1 MLIELRI
8 DNFAIIQ
15 HLELDLDAG
24 LLTFTGETG
33 AGKSIILDAIM
44 ALVGGKADATS
55 IRAGAERASL
65 EAVFRIPAASR
76 AEIHALL
83 EREDLLDEPD
93 TVTLARELR
102 REGRTVAR
110 INGRSVGLNLLR
122 ELGAYLVDIH
132 GQADHLSLLHVKSH
146 LGLLDRYAGSET
158 ALSAY
163 KQGFHALRAVQREL
177 VALRQS
183 EQDAARKTD
192 LLIFQANEIEAAN
205 LKPGEE
211 EELRQERTRLAN
223 AENLASLAQQSLAA
237 LDEGSPEAQAVTD
250 LLGQVTQALSG
261 LSRIDAS
268 QQGLSEQ
275 AETLAEMVSDLSREL
290 RAYLEGIEFN
300 PRRLETIEER
310 LELIHNL
317 KRKYGSDV
325 PAVLAFAARAR
336 AELDTIAHAG
346 ERIAELEQQEG
357 TLRVELA
364 GLGWTLSQQRQAAA
378 GRLGEGVERELA
390 DLSMAGARFAV
401 DMQIDPADNGLIL
414 PDGRKAAFDES
425 GLDKVEF
432 LIAPNPGEGLKPM
445 VKIAS
450 GGETSRLMLAL
461 KNVLAQADYV
471 PTLIFDEIDQGIGG
485 RVGTVVGEK
494 LWQLGRQHQV
504 LVVTHLPQLAAF
516 GDRHYRV
523 SKHVQNERTTT
534 RVERLDGR
542 TREAELAQ
550 MLGGESEAT
559 LRAAQEALAVARQYA
574 VVEIKNT
581 NKT

>member
-15 HLELDLDAG
+15 HLELALDAG

-44 ALVGGKADATS
+44 TLVGGKADATS

-76 AEIHALL
+76 EEIVALL

-93 TVTLARELR
+93 TVALARELR

-110 INGRSVGLNLLR
+110 INGHSVGLNLLR

-132 GQADHLSLLHVKSH
+132 GQADHLSLLNVKSH
-146 LGLLDRYAGSET
+146 LGLLDRYANSEA
-158 ALSAY
+158 ALGAY
-163 KQGFHALRAVQREL
+163 RQGYHTLRGVEREL
-177 VALRQS
+177 AALRQS

-192 LLIFQANEIEAAN
+192 LLNFQVNEIDAAN

-223 AENLASLAQQSLAA
+223 AENLASLAQQALAV
-237 LDEGSPEAQAVTD
+237 LDEGTPEAMSAAD
-250 LLGQVTQALSG
+250 LLGQAAQSLAG

-268 QQGLSEQ
+268 QQGLSDQ
-275 AETLAEMVSDLSREL
+275 ADTLSELLSDLSREL

-300 PRRLETIEER
+300 PRRLEQIEER

-317 KRKYGSDV
+317 KRKYGSDI
-325 PAVLAFAARAR
+325 PAVLAFAVRAR
-336 AELDTIAHAG
+336 EELETIAHAG
-346 ERIAELEQQEG
+346 ERIDELE
-357 TLRVELA
+357 LRETALRQDLA
-364 GLGWTLSQQRQAAA
+364 HLGWALSQQRQAAA
-378 GRLGEGVERELA
+378 GELGERVERELA

-401 DMQIDPADNGLIL
+401 DMRFEENSKGLRL
-414 PDGRKAAFDES
+414 PDGRSTAFDES

-471 PTLIFDEIDQGIGG
+471 PVLIFDEIDQGIGG

-523 SKHVQNERTTT
+523 SKQVQNERTTT
-534 RVERLDGR
+534 QVEMLDAR
-542 TREAELAQ
+542 AREAELAQ
-550 MLGGESEAT
+550 MLGGESEAN
-559 LRAAQEALAVARQYA
+559 LRAAQEALAVARQHA
-574 VVEIKNT
+574 AARNR
-581 NKT
+581 

>member
-1 MLIELRI
+1 MLMELRI

-15 HLELDLDAG
+15 HLELALDAG

-76 AEIHALL
+76 EEIVALL
-83 EREDLLDEPD
+83 EREDLLDEPE
-93 TVTLARELR
+93 TITLARELR

-110 INGRSVGLNLLR
+110 INGHSVGLNLLR

-132 GQADHLSLLHVKSH
+132 GQADHLSLLNVKSH
-146 LGLLDRYAGSET
+146 LGLLDRYANSEA
-158 ALSAY
+158 ALGAY
-163 KQGFHALRAVQREL
+163 RQGYQALRAVEREL
-177 VALRQS
+177 TALRQS

-192 LLIFQANEIEAAN
+192 LLNFQVNEIDAAN

-223 AENLASLAQQSLAA
+223 AENLASLAQQALAV
-237 LDEGSPEAQAVTD
+237 LDEGTSEALSAADLFGQVAQA
-250 LLGQVTQALSG
+250 LAG

-268 QQGLSEQ
+268 QQGLSDQ
-275 AETLAEMVSDLSREL
+275 ADTLSELLSDLSREL

-300 PRRLETIEER
+300 PRRLEQIEER

-325 PAVLAFAARAR
+325 AAVLAFAVRAR
-336 AELDTIAHAG
+336 EELETIAHAG
-346 ERIAELEQQEG
+346 ERIDELE
-357 TLRVELA
+357 LRATALRQELA
-364 GLGWTLSQQRQAAA
+364 HLGWALSQQRQAAA
-378 GRLGEGVERELA
+378 GELGERVERELA

-401 DMQIDPADNGLIL
+401 DMRFEESTKGLRL
-414 PDGRKAAFDES
+414 PDGRAVAFDES

-534 RVERLDGR
+534 QVERLDGR
-542 TREAELAQ
+542 AREAELAQ
-550 MLGGESEAT
+550 MLGGESEAN
-559 LRAAQEALAVARQYA
+559 LRAAQEALAVARQHA
-574 VVEIKNT
+574 AARNR
-581 NKT
+581 

>member
-15 HLELDLDAG
+15 HLELELDAG

-44 ALVGGKADATS
+44 TLVGGKADATS

-76 AEIHALL
+76 AEIVALL

-93 TVTLARELR
+93 TVALARELR

-110 INGRSVGLNLLR
+110 INGHSVGLNLLR

-132 GQADHLSLLHVKSH
+132 GQADHLSLLNVKSH
-146 LGLLDRYAGSET
+146 LGLLDRYANSEA
-158 ALSAY
+158 ALGAY
-163 KQGFHALRAVQREL
+163 RQGYQALRAVEREL
-177 VALRQS
+177 AALRQS

-192 LLIFQANEIEAAN
+192 LLNFQVNEIDAAN

-223 AENLASLAQQSLAA
+223 AENLASLSQQALAV
-237 LDEGSPEAQAVTD
+237 LDEGTPEAMSAAD
-250 LLGQVTQALSG
+250 LLGQAAQSLAG

-268 QQGLSEQ
+268 QQGLSDQ
-275 AETLAEMVSDLSREL
+275 ADTLSELLSDLSREL

-300 PRRLETIEER
+300 PRRLEQIEER

-317 KRKYGSDV
+317 KRKYGSDI
-325 PAVLAFAARAR
+325 PAVLAFAVRAR
-336 AELDTIAHAG
+336 EELETIAHAG
-346 ERIAELEQQEG
+346 ERIDELE
-357 TLRVELA
+357 LRETALRQELA
-364 GLGWTLSQQRQAAA
+364 HLGWALSQQRQAAA
-378 GRLGEGVERELA
+378 GELGGRVERELA

-401 DMQIDPADNGLIL
+401 DMRFEENSKGLRL
-414 PDGRKAAFDES
+414 PDGRSVAFDES

-471 PTLIFDEIDQGIGG
+471 PVLIFDEIDQGIGG

-523 SKHVQNERTTT
+523 SKQVQNERTTT
-534 RVERLDGR
+534 QVEMLDAR
-542 TREAELAQ
+542 AREAELAQ
-550 MLGGESEAT
+550 MLGGESEAN
-559 LRAAQEALAVARQYA
+559 LRAAQEALAVARQHA
-574 VVEIKNT
+574 AARNR
-581 NKT
+581 